1 MLSKFWTESMV
12 LEMDTEICAMGT
24 GHVMDAIEIALL
36 SFEFPQ
42 SFLGADGF
50 AVTLI
55 FHFH

>member
-1 MLSKFWTESMV
+1 MV

-24 GHVMDAIEIALL
+24 GHVMDVIEIALL

-42 SFLGADGF
+42 SFLDTDGF